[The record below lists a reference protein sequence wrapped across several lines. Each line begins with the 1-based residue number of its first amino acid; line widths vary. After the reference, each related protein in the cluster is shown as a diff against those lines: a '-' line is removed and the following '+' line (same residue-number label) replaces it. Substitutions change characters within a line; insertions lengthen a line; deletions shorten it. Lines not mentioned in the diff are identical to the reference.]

1 MTASLLTEAL
11 RACAAGIYTHEAGV
25 SLLIANR
32 TILSR
37 DDFTSRFITRNP
49 TAATAALDWAAAIAA
64 LDTGEISCSGGEQRI
79 LLLAASIA
87 DGIPVSLSDTITGL
101 DLRNASLVAL
111 AIAHATG
118 HAKSQTRQKMMK
130 RPVQRRSSPAAGGVR

>member
-1 MTASLLTEAL
+1 MTASLLPEAL

-32 TILSR
+32 TSSAAT
-37 DDFTSRFITRNP
+37 TSQADSSLATP
-49 TAATAALDWAAAIAA
+49 PPQTAAVDWAAAIAA

-79 LLLAASIA
+79 LRLAASI
-87 DGIPVSLSDTITGL
+87 PVRLSDTITGL
-101 DLRNASLVAL
+101 DHRNASLVAR

-118 HAKSQTRQKMMK
+118 HANLKPDKT
-130 RPVQRRSSPAAGGVR
+130 